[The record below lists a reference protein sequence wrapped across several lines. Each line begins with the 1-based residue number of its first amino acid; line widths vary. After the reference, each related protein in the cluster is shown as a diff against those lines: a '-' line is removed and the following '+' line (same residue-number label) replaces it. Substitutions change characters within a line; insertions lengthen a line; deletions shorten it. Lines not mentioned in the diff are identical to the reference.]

1 MVQHL
6 APRRT
11 KAGTLD
17 LTSATLFVRDVPKHA
32 LICEYARKM
41 NILIP
46 YRQTQ
51 INLGVALGMLLRA
64 LHGLH
69 ALWCQKTQLTPAD
82 LKWTGSD

>member
-1 MVQHL
+1 VVQHL
-6 APRRT
+6 ALAKA

-46 YRQTQ
+46 YRHNQ
-51 INLGVALGMLLRA
+51 INLGVGLGMLLWV

-69 ALWCQKTQLTPAD
+69 ALWCQKTQSTPAD